1 MQFVLNIPK
10 INASYNFGKY
20 FWNNKFWRF
29 MPATL
34 TAGTG
39 NPLYTTLP
47 VAICR
52 APLNSTCILF
62 KSTLTM
68 GGEPCEDEYIFRQR
82 T

>member
-1 MQFVLNIPK
+1 
-10 INASYNFGKY
+10 
-20 FWNNKFWRF
+20 